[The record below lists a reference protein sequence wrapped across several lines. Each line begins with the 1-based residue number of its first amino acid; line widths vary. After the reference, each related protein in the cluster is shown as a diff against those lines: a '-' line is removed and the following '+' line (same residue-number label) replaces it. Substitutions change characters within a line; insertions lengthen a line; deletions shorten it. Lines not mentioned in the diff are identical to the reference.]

1 MKASIRPARAADIAT
16 IFAVRTAVKENPLS
30 LAQLT
35 EMGITPEAVLEM
47 LTLSACAWVADID
60 SITAGFTMIDPEQ
73 GSVFALFILP
83 EYEGLGLGT
92 QLMVQAETALFERHS
107 ILSLET
113 DSHSRAAEFYQRRGW
128 RAVAQLSDSDKRYQK
143 QRP

>member
-1 MKASIRPARAADIAT
+1 MKVSIRPARAADIAT
-16 IFAVRTAVKENPLS
+16 ICAIRTAVKENPLS

-35 EMGITPEAVLEM
+35 EMGIIPEAVLKM
-47 LTLSACAWVADID
+47 ITLSAYAWVADID

-73 GSVFALFILP
+73 GSVFALFVLP
-83 EYEGLGLGT
+83 EHEGLGLGK
-92 QLMVQAETALFERHS
+92 QLMVQAEAALFEHHS
-107 ILSLET
+107 ILWLET

-128 RAVAQLSDSDKRYQK
+128 KAVAQLSGSDKRYQK